1 MEGWICSLL
10 ALGHLSSA
18 LGQRWSWLLALWT
31 WSRTSPLFLRLQVL
45 MGAAPP
51 ALLMAGLSLRKRV
64 NQSLVI
70 DLSLCTSKLIY
81 PIGSVSP
88 ENPVCVSV
96 SPENPD

>member
-1 MEGWICSLL
+1 MVLASGPLDMEQDFPPIP
-10 ALGHLSSA
+10 
-18 LGQRWSWLLALWT
+18 Q
-31 WSRTSPLFLRLQVL
+31 

-51 ALLMAGLSLRKRV
+51 ALLMAGLSLRKHV

-70 DLSLCTSKLIY
+70 DLFLCTLKLIY